1 VIAIF
6 NYLNNPTV
14 NDVLFTICNAYREE
28 LQLASDA
35 FKKAQSY
42 DPNMVA
48 FWDLWIRAHFAR
60 MTAIGKSFVSKH
72 LDALA
77 VTWRDDFTKTGIEV
91 KAAIAT
97 LRARAS
103 DIKIDN
109 LNRLV

>member
-1 VIAIF
+1 MIAIF
-6 NYLNNPTV
+6 NYLNNPIV
-14 NDVLFTICNAYREE
+14 NDVLLTICNAYREE
-28 LQLASDA
+28 LHLASDA
-35 FKKAQSY
+35 FSKAQGY

-60 MTAIGKSFVSKH
+60 MVAIGEAFVSRN
-72 LDALA
+72 LDALD
-77 VTWRDDFTKTGIEV
+77 VTWRNDFTKTGIEV

-109 LNRLV
+109 LNRLT